1 MANSRSG
8 DALLD
13 RVMRILGALERD
25 PVLSPGELAE
35 AAELPR
41 TTAYRLI
48 TDLVE
53 RGMLARTAVG
63 DIELGQRLWEIAQH
77 TVLSRTLR
85 HAALP
90 FMQDVNY
97 VVQQTTQLAVLDGAD
112 VLIVERLSRRGAVSN
127 PAEVASR
134 MPVHLTSMG
143 HALLA
148 FAAPGQMDRV
158 MSVHGERIR
167 RERPEF
173 LRELGEAR
181 SRGHVRLGGLIN
193 TDTAGA
199 SVPILDARG
208 HAIAALTI
216 VVPLAWDRLP
226 QALMAMQTAS
236 RGISRALAAG
246 GRPPTHRG
254 RPVE

>member
-35 AAELPR
+35 AAGLPR

-48 TDLVE
+48 AALTE
-53 RGMLARTAVG
+53 RGMLARTPAG
-63 DIELGQRLWEIAQH
+63 DVELGQRLWEIAQH
-77 TVLSRTLR
+77 NTLSRTLR

-90 FMQDVNY
+90 FMQDVNF
-97 VVQQTTQLAVLDGAD
+97 VVRQTTQLAVLDGAD
-112 VLIVERLSRRGAVSN
+112 VLIVERLSRQGAVSN

-148 FAAPGQMDRV
+148 FSAPGQLDHV
-158 MSVHGERIR
+158 TSVHGERIR
-167 RERPEF
+167 RERPD
-173 LRELGEAR
+173 LSRELNEAR
-181 SRGHVRLGGLIN
+181 SRGYVRLGGLIN

-199 SVPILDARG
+199 SVPILDSRG
-208 HAIAALTI
+208 YAVAVLTI
-216 VVPLAWDRLP
+216 VIPIDWDRLP

-236 RGISRALAAG
+236 RGISRALLASPA
-246 GRPPTHRG
+246 P
-254 RPVE
+254 